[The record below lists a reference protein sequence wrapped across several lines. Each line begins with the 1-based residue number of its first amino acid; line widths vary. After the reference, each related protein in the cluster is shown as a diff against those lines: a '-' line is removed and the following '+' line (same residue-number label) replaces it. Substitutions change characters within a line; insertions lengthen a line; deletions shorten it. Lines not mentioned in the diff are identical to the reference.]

1 MTTVTAKVI
10 ILPTPVEPELVDHSR
25 TALVPHSGEE
35 IEGSGSEGHPVAIV
49 TPRTTV
55 NPPIVD
61 HSRTTPGPH
70 SGEEIEG
77 SGIDGHPVAIVTS
90 RTTHIGHDGQGHIV
104 AVTTTTSGPDEG
116 SGSGLTEHEGNMGF
130 CFTYFSISK
139 AKLNSLL
146 YSQQCIYSF
155 LILSVS
161 LKSNLCQYHHVW

>member
-1 MTTVTAKVI
+1 MTTVKVI
-10 ILPTPVEPELVDHSR
+10 ILPTPVEPEIVDHSR
-25 TALVPHSGEE
+25 TTQVPHGGEE
-35 IEGSGSEGHPVAIV
+35 IEGSGSEGHPVAMV

-55 NPPIVD
+55 TPPIVD

-116 SGSGLTEHEGNMGF
+116 SGSGQTEHEGNMGF

-139 AKLNSLL
+139 ANSAEFLA
-146 YSQQCIYSF
+146 IYSTVY
-155 LILSVS
+155 I
-161 LKSNLCQYHHVW
+161 